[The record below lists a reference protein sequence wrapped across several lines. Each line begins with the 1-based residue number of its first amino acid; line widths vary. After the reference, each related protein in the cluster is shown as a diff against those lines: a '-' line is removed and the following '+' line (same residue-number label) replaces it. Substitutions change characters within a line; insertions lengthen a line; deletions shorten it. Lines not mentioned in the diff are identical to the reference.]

1 MDVLRR
7 RAGMFSFFIATAMFV
22 PLLGSLCKRERG
34 VKMRVFKLAAII
46 GIATI
51 GVLGPQGAAGAQS
64 GYPGPTTTTTTT
76 PAEVTVQAN
85 GTTTTATVT
94 VGPGGSEV
102 VTANVCGYAPA
113 SSVTVTV
120 DGTVVYVST
129 ADSSGCLFLTITIS
143 DPSISI
149 NGSPAVTIPYGTAA
163 IAASGVSP
171 SGAAVTDT
179 VDVPVASPT
188 AVVTSAPPTSSSS
201 SGLAFTGAD
210 IMAMVVAGLALIALG
225 FLVLT
230 FSRRRRTIPT

>member
-1 MDVLRR
+1 
-7 RAGMFSFFIATAMFV
+7 
-22 PLLGSLCKRERG
+22 
-34 VKMRVFKLAAII
+34 MRQISKLAAII

-51 GVLGPQGAAGAQS
+51 GVLGLQGAAGAQS

-102 VTANVCGYAPA
+102 VTADVCGYAKGSA
-113 SSVTVTV
+113 VTVTV
-120 DGTVVYVST
+120 DGTVVYVS
-129 ADSSGCLFLTITIS
+129 AAGSNGCLFLTITIS

-149 NGSPAVTIPYGTAA
+149 NGSPAVTVPYGTAT

-171 SGAAVTDT
+171 TGAAVTDT
-179 VDVPVASPT
+179 VDIPVASPT

-210 IMAMVVAGLALIALG
+210 IAAMTVGALALIALG
-225 FLVLT
+225 FLLVT
-230 FSRRRRTIPT
+230 VARRRRPGTTSSS